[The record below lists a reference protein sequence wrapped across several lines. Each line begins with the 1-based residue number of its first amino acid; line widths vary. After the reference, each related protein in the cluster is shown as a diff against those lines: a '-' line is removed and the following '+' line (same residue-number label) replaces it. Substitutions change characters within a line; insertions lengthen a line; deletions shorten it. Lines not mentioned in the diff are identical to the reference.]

1 MCRPLPLLRI
11 AVFSALFWR
20 QDEKKTLKE
29 KVLSV
34 QEVTSLVQ
42 SSLGYLA
49 SLTER
54 ILKCVTDSNELIPST
69 VVRPDY

>member
-1 MCRPLPLLRI
+1 MLWIRSP
-11 AVFSALFWR
+11 

-34 QEVTSLVQ
+34 QEVTALVQ
-42 SSLGYLA
+42 TYLGYLA

-54 ILKCVTDSNELIPST
+54 ILKYVTKSRE
-69 VVRPDY
+69 